1 MNFNLKNNTIH
12 VNLLKLALALQMD
25 PEMARLMK
33 GRTRERVE
41 AMAARLKPL
50 VQAADDTQG
59 LPERKRVAALAE
71 VRTRQTLKQMQLAV
85 QFQYPVLPEAFTA
98 LGRMRLGIT
107 PGENLTRLQALL
119 EAVRTMPGFMY
130 PPGVTDAAVE
140 RAVAEGSAAQA
151 ALVTAKARTN
161 AAAQEL
167 RQLRPVVKAMW
178 MELGL
183 SGWIK
188 ANVDGHDAQLAFGL
202 SRKKRR
208 KAAAEDMTVVPFSTD
223 GKDPV
228 RAPVSE
234 PAHEPAR
241 TVTPPTP
248 VAFPNLGQPKPTAL
262 ASSNGH
268 SSNGVNGHST
278 NGVNGHSSN
287 GHSSN
292 GVNGQAAAV
301 TI

>member
-59 LPERKRVAALAE
+59 LPERKRVASLAE

-151 ALVTAKARTN
+151 ALVNAKARAN

-183 SGWIK
+183 TGWIK
-188 ANVDGHDAQLAFGL
+188 ANVEGHDAQLAFGL

-208 KAAAEDMTVVPFSTD
+208 KAAAAEDITVVPFSTD

-228 RAPVSE
+228 RAPVNE

-248 VAFPNLGQPKPTAL
+248 VAFPNLGQPKPPAL
-262 ASSNGH
+262 ASSNGTNGH
-268 SSNGVNGHST
+268 SSNGVNGHS
-278 NGVNGHSSN
+278 
-287 GHSSN
+287 SN
-292 GVNGQAAAV
+292 GVNGQATGV